1 MTLKTI
7 GATALLLTAIATQ
20 AQGVVSPVTPPQTVA
35 ASVPPSV
42 PDEPVTPPRGFNPF
56 RPPTPAAEPTVDPN
70 TPPPPPPVDPVV
82 AAIAEELQEIRE
94 KGERVGTVDGKI
106 IFRYGGRY
114 LVEALT
120 PDASVTEGPAIDSE
134 KRKAALAGECVIRVV
149 TDSTKGGSVA
159 AAEPAP
165 TKTR

>member
-35 ASVPPSV
+35 ASVPPPV

-70 TPPPPPPVDPVV
+70 TPPPVDPVV